1 MWYWVLAVLSSII
14 VLLGV
19 GGLLRALHLGRLPLF
34 GIVLILVGA
43 ILLWAAVRGLRRRS
57 RAR

>member
-14 VLLGV
+14 SLLGV
-19 GGLLRALHLGRLPLF
+19 GALLRALNLGRLPLF

>member
-14 VLLGV
+14 VLLGA

-34 GIVLILVGA
+34 GIILILVGA
-43 ILLWAAVRGLRRRS
+43 ILLWAAIRGLRRRS

>member
-14 VLLGV
+14 ALLGV
-19 GGLLRALHLGRLPLF
+19 GALLRALHLGRLPLF
-34 GIVLILVGA
+34 GIILILVGA
-43 ILLWAAVRGLRRRS
+43 ILLWAAIRGLRRRS